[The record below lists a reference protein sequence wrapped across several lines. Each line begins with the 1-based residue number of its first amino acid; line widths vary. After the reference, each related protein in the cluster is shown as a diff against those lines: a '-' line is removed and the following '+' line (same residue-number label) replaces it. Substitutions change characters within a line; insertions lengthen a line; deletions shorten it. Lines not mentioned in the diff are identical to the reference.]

1 MSKNIEQILDKDKI
15 LAIVGKTKEI
25 GGKSNFITPNE
36 FGIQLVVQNSNQEDY
51 WAPHKHPPF
60 ENLNFLA
67 AQEFIYV
74 IQGKISVGIYSKKDE
89 KFTERTLNPG
99 EFIILNSGHELKSL
113 EKGTKYIAIKQG
125 PYREGEK
132 EYIK

>member
-1 MSKNIEQILDKDKI
+1 MK
-15 LAIVGKTKEI
+15 
-25 GGKSNFITPNE
+25 
-36 FGIQLVVQNSNQEDY
+36 
-51 WAPHKHPPF
+51 
-60 ENLNFLA
+60 
-67 AQEFIYV
+67 
-74 IQGKISVGIYSKKDE
+74 

-132 EYIK
+132 EYINDSCMQTLASWK